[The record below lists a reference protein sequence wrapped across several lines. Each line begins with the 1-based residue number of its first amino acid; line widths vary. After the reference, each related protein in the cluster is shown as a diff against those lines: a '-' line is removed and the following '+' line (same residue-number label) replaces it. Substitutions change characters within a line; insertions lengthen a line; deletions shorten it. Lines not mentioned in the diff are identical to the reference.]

1 MTISYIEVCGFR
13 SYGVEPQR
21 IELSAPLTVIHA
33 DNSQG
38 KTSLAEAFEFL
49 HTGTISRRQLA
60 GGSPGEFEG
69 ALRNAHIGPVAEVY
83 VEVGLLDANGTEAII
98 RRELNVDY
106 SGAADCE
113 SALTVNG
120 METQSVTEVG
130 LHLSDPPLAAPVLL
144 EHALRYAV
152 SAKPGDRSDYFKA
165 MLEIADLDVV
175 RTEIASL
182 ITEREARPRESLVQ
196 KLDSLAS
203 VPVLSPMLTT
213 SQVASEHQ
221 LTNSM
226 LTMLNTIVPPGYDDA
241 PNEQPLVTAIDR
253 VQRELASRQNS
264 VVPVR
269 QLRPS
274 PNPQPGIRIDVVTS
288 EEHEDVRPDNVALTA
303 RLSDYNTLAGT
314 VERSVADVLPLLRA
328 ALSVDVVAR
337 HDGDGSVD
345 CPLCQTPDALTD
357 ERIAAI
363 RRQVADQEGLTQ
375 SGSSLRSAVLSL
387 GADLRTIRDWSAR
400 TTPTVASWTDEQRSA
415 YGRTILQ
422 LGGSADLFDS
432 AVAEGIS
439 LKTAADE
446 LNDAIEAAQ
455 PVLVR
460 IVDRLEQLLEVPD
473 ADIADLI
480 QRDGVIRQS
489 LSKHTSALE
498 KSTVA
503 SDACIEDVE
512 PRLSALS
519 ATDGWM
525 VLTELSSNTELVWQA
540 IVRQRN
546 ADACTTR
553 LKTAQRVIVSAIKK
567 VLDRKLELMADEIRT
582 WWSLMRPDE
591 LTVFD
596 RISRRGSGNR
606 YLDLTAALVPEPAGS
621 GVIRNAL
628 AVLSNSQVNA
638 LGLAAFLAR
647 CQLLDCPVIF
657 LDDPVPGS
665 DREHRYTFA
674 GAVVAK
680 LLGNGRQ
687 VIVATHDAELAR
699 TLQTLHQHL
708 GINEFSANL
717 LDPRVGTRI
726 VRTGDDFERLML
738 DASSQMSSPLIENR
752 RAAGNSLRIAT
763 ERLAKHILVAARVA
777 AGEPDASLAD
787 YDNKNLRQLRPMVTG
802 HAKAANEPGQWTTLA
817 RILND
822 SDHDTSPP
830 QPADLKICHD
840 MLRDI
845 KKRHKV
851 STPADAQ

>member
-21 IELSAPLTVIHA
+21 VELSAPLTVIHA

-106 SGAADCE
+106 RGATDCE
-113 SALTVNG
+113 STLTVNG
-120 METQSVTEVG
+120 VTTESVTGVG

-165 MLEIADLDVV
+165 MLEVADLDLV

-182 ITEREARPRESLVQ
+182 VTEREARPRESLVQ

-203 VPVLSPMLTT
+203 VPALSPMLTT

-221 LTNSM
+221 LANSM
-226 LTMLNTIVPPGYDDA
+226 LTMLNTIVPPGSDDV
-241 PNEQPLVTAIDR
+241 PDEQPLVTAIDR

-288 EEHEDVRPDNVALTA
+288 EEHELVRPDNVALTA
-303 RLSDYNTLAGT
+303 RLSDHNTLAGT
-314 VERSVADVLPLLRA
+314 VERSVADVLPLLTA
-328 ALSVDVVAR
+328 ALSVTVVVQ
-337 HDGDGSVD
+337 HDGDGPID
-345 CPLCQTPDALTD
+345 CPLCQTPDALTA

-375 SGSSLRSAVLSL
+375 SGSSLRTAVLSL
-387 GADLRTIRDWSAR
+387 GADLKTIRDWSAQA
-400 TTPTVASWTDEQRSA
+400 TPTAASWADEQRSA
-415 YGRTILQ
+415 YSGTILQ
-422 LGGSADLFDS
+422 LGGSTEFFDI
-432 AVAEGIS
+432 AVAAGIS
-439 LKTAADE
+439 LKTAADD

-455 PVLVR
+455 PLLAR
-460 IVDRLEQLLEVPD
+460 IVDRLEQLLDVPD
-473 ADIADLI
+473 ADITELI

-489 LSKHTSALE
+489 LKKHASALE
-498 KSTVA
+498 KSLAA
-503 SDACIEDVE
+503 SDTCIEDVE
-512 PRLSALS
+512 PKLSALS

-525 VLTELSSNTELVWQA
+525 VLIELSSNTELVWQA

-553 LKTAQRVIVSAIKK
+553 LKAAQRVIVSEIKK

-582 WWSLMRPDE
+582 WWSLMRPNE

-606 YLDLTAALVPEPAGS
+606 YLDLTASLVPEPAGN

-680 LLGNGRQ
+680 LLEHGRQ

-738 DASSQMSSPLIENR
+738 DASSQMSSPLTENR

-787 YDNKNLRQLRPMVTG
+787 YDNKNLRDLRPMVTG
-802 HAKAANEPGQWTTLA
+802 HAKAPNEPGQWTTLA

-830 QPADLKICHD
+830 QPADLKICYD

-845 KKRHKV
+845 KRRHKV
-851 STPADAQ
+851 STPAAAQ

>member
-21 IELSAPLTVIHA
+21 VELSAGLTVIHA

-69 ALRNAHIGPVAEVY
+69 ALRNAHIGPAAKVY

-106 SGAADCE
+106 RGATDCE
-113 SALTVNG
+113 STLTVNG
-120 METQSVTEVG
+120 VTTESVTDVG

-165 MLEIADLDVV
+165 MLEVADLDLV

-182 ITEREARPRESLVQ
+182 VTEREARPRESLVQ
-196 KLDSLAS
+196 KFDSLAS
-203 VPVLSPMLTT
+203 VPALSPMLMT
-213 SQVASEHQ
+213 SQVTSEQQ
-221 LTNSM
+221 LATLM
-226 LTMLNTIVPPGYDDA
+226 LTMLNTVVPPPPEDVPD
-241 PNEQPLVTAIDR
+241 EQPLVTAIER

-274 PNPQPGIRIDVVTS
+274 RNPQPGIHIEVTRS
-288 EEHEDVRPDNVALTA
+288 GEHEQARPDEAALTA
-303 RLSDYNTLAGT
+303 RLSDYNTLAGSL
-314 VERSVADVLPLLRA
+314 ERSLADVLPLLTA
-328 ALSVDVVAR
+328 ALSVNVVVQ
-337 HDGDGSVD
+337 HDGDGPID
-345 CPLCQTPDALTD
+345 CPLCQTSNALTA
-357 ERIAAI
+357 ERLSAI
-363 RRQVADQEGLTQ
+363 RRQVADQQGLAQ
-375 SGSSLRSAVLSL
+375 SGSALRTAVLSL
-387 GADLRTIRDWSAR
+387 GADLKAIGDWSAQ
-400 TTPTVASWTDEQRSA
+400 TTPTAASWTDEQRSA
-415 YGRTILQ
+415 YSGTILQ
-422 LGGSADLFDS
+422 VGGSTEAFDI
-432 AVAEGIS
+432 AVAEAIS
-439 LKTAADE
+439 LKTAAND
-446 LNDAIEAAQ
+446 LNDAIEAVQ
-455 PVLVR
+455 PVLGR
-460 IVDRLEQLLEVPD
+460 IVDRLEQLLDVP
-473 ADIADLI
+473 APDITELM
-480 QRDGVIRQS
+480 QRDDVIRQS
-489 LSKHTSALE
+489 LNKHVSAVE
-498 KSTVA
+498 KSLAA
-503 SDACIEDVE
+503 SDICIEDVE
-512 PRLSALS
+512 PNLSALS

-525 VLTELSSNTELVWQA
+525 VLTELASNTELVWQA

-546 ADACTTR
+546 ADGCTTR
-553 LKTAQRVIVSAIKK
+553 LKAAQRVIVSAIKK

-582 WWSLMRPDE
+582 WWSLMRPNE

-606 YLDLTAALVPEPAGS
+606 YLDLTASLVPEPAGN

-647 CQLLDCPVIF
+647 CQLLDCPAIF

-674 GAVVAK
+674 GSVVAK
-680 LLGNGRQ
+680 LLENGRQ

-763 ERLAKHILVAARVA
+763 ERLAKHILVAARAA
-777 AGEPDASLAD
+777 AGDVDASLSD
-787 YDNKNLRQLRPMVTG
+787 YDNKNLRELRPLVTG
-802 HAKAANEPGQWTTLA
+802 HAKAPNEPGQWTTLA

-845 KKRHKV
+845 KRRHKV

>member
-21 IELSAPLTVIHA
+21 VELSAALTVIHA

-49 HTGTISRRQLA
+49 HTGTISRRQLG
-60 GGSPGEFEG
+60 GGSPGKFEG
-69 ALRNAHIGPVAEVY
+69 ALRNAHIGPAAVVY
-83 VEVGLLDANGTEAII
+83 VEVGLVDPDGTEAII

-106 SGAADCE
+106 RGATDCE
-113 SALTVNG
+113 STLTVNG
-120 METQSVTEVG
+120 VETESVTGVG

-165 MLEIADLDVV
+165 VLEVADLDVV
-175 RTEIASL
+175 RTEIAAL
-182 ITEREARPRESLVQ
+182 VTEREARPRESLV
-196 KLDSLAS
+196 LEFDSLAS
-203 VPVLSPMLTT
+203 IAALSPVLTT
-213 SQVASEHQ
+213 SQVTSEHH
-221 LTNSM
+221 LASSM
-226 LTMLNTIVPPGYDDA
+226 LTMLNTVVPPAPDDV
-241 PNEQPLVTAIDR
+241 PGGQPLVVAMDR
-253 VQRELASRQNS
+253 VQRELATRQNS

-269 QLRPS
+269 QLRPGR
-274 PNPQPGIRIDVVTS
+274 NPQPGIHIEVVRPG
-288 EEHEDVRPDNVALTA
+288 EHEHVGPDDVALTEQ
-303 RLSDYNTLAGT
+303 LSDYNTLAST
-314 VERSVADVLPLLRA
+314 VERSVADVLPLLRT
-328 ALSVDVVAR
+328 ALSVNVVVQ
-337 HDGDGSVD
+337 HDGDGPVD
-345 CPLCQTPDALTD
+345 CPLCETPGALTA
-357 ERIAAI
+357 ERLAAI

-375 SGSSLRSAVLSL
+375 AGSSVRTAVLSL
-387 GADLRTIRDWSAR
+387 STALQTIRDWSAQ
-400 TTPTVASWTDEQRSA
+400 TAPTAASWTDEQRGA
-415 YGRTILQ
+415 YSGTILQ
-422 LGGSADLFDS
+422 LGGNTDVFDI
-432 AVAEGIS
+432 AVAKGIS
-439 LKTAADE
+439 LKAAADDF
-446 LNDAIEAAQ
+446 NAVIDTAQ
-455 PVLVR
+455 PVLGR
-460 IVDRLEQLLEVPD
+460 IAHRLEQLLEVPD
-473 ADIADLI
+473 ADIAELT
-480 QRDGVIRQS
+480 QRDGAIRQS
-489 LSKHTSALE
+489 LKKHTSAVVN
-498 KSTVA
+498 SAAA
-503 SDACIEDVE
+503 SEACIEDVE
-512 PRLSALS
+512 PRLGALS

-525 VLTELSSNTELVWQA
+525 VLIGLSSSIELVWQA

-546 ADACTTR
+546 ADASTAR
-553 LKTAQRVIVSAIKK
+553 LKAAQRVIVSAIKK

-606 YLDLTAALVPEPAGS
+606 YLDLTASLVPEPAGY

-647 CQLLDCPVIF
+647 CQLLGCPVIF

-680 LLGNGRQ
+680 LLETGRQ

-708 GINEFSANL
+708 GIDEYSANL
-717 LDPRVGTRI
+717 VDPRVGTRI
-726 VRTGDDFERLML
+726 IRTGDDFERLML
-738 DASSQMSSPLIENR
+738 DASSQMSSPLFENR

-763 ERLAKHILVAARVA
+763 ERLAKHILVAARAA
-777 AGEPDASLAD
+777 AGEPDAVLGD
-787 YDNKNLRQLRPMVTG
+787 YDNKNLRDLRPLVTA
-802 HAKAANEPGQWTTLA
+802 HAKAPNEPGQWTTLA

-851 STPADAQ
+851 STPAHVQ

>member
-1 MTISYIEVCGFR
+1 
-13 SYGVEPQR
+13 
-21 IELSAPLTVIHA
+21 LTVIHA

-69 ALRNAHIGPVAEVY
+69 ALRNAHIGPAAQVY
-83 VEVGLLDANGTEAII
+83 VEVGLLDAKGNEAII

-106 SGAADCE
+106 RGATDCE
-113 SALTVNG
+113 STLTVNG
-120 METQSVTEVG
+120 VTTESVTDVG

-165 MLEIADLDVV
+165 MLEVADLDLV

-182 ITEREARPRESLVQ
+182 VAEREARPQESLVQ
-196 KLDSLAS
+196 KFDSLAS
-203 VPVLSPMLTT
+203 VPALSQMLTASRVT
-213 SQVASEHQ
+213 SEQQ
-221 LTNSM
+221 LATSM
-226 LTMLNTIVPPGYDDA
+226 LTVLNTIVPPPPEDVPD
-241 PNEQPLVTAIDR
+241 EQPLFTAIDR

-274 PNPQPGIRIDVVTS
+274 RNTQPGIHIEVTRS
-288 EEHEDVRPDNVALTA
+288 EEHEQVWPDDVSLTA

-314 VERSVADVLPLLRA
+314 LERSVSDVLPLLTA
-328 ALSVDVVAR
+328 ALSVDVVVQ
-337 HDGDGSVD
+337 HDGDGPID
-345 CPLCQTPDALTD
+345 CPLCQTSDALTA
-357 ERIAAI
+357 ERLAAI
-363 RRQVADQEGLTQ
+363 RRQVADQQGLTQ
-375 SGSSLRSAVLSL
+375 AGSALRTAVLSL
-387 GADLRTIRDWSAR
+387 GADLKRIKDWSAQ
-400 TTPTVASWTDEQRSA
+400 TTPTAASWTVEQRSA
-415 YGRTILQ
+415 YSGTILQ
-422 LGGSADLFDS
+422 LGGSTKVFDI
-432 AVAEGIS
+432 AVVEAIS
-439 LKTAADE
+439 LKTAAND
-446 LNDAIEAAQ
+446 LNDAIEAVQ
-455 PVLVR
+455 PVLGR
-460 IVDRLEQLLEVPD
+460 IVDRLEQLLDVADPD
-473 ADIADLI
+473 ITELI
-480 QRDGVIRQS
+480 QRDLVMRQC
-489 LSKHTSALE
+489 LE
-498 KSTVA
+498 KHASAVERSLAA
-503 SDACIEDVE
+503 SDICIEDVE
-512 PRLSALS
+512 PKLSALS

-525 VLTELSSNTELVWQA
+525 VLIELSSNTELVWQA

-546 ADACTTR
+546 ADGCTTR
-553 LKTAQRVIVSAIKK
+553 LKAAQRVIVSAIKK

-582 WWSLMRPDE
+582 WWSLMRPNE

-606 YLDLTAALVPEPAGS
+606 YLDLTASLVPEPAGS

-647 CQLLDCPVIF
+647 CQLLDCPAIF

-674 GAVVAK
+674 GSVVAK
-680 LLGNGRQ
+680 LLENGRQ

-763 ERLAKHILVAARVA
+763 ERLAKHILVAARAA
-777 AGEPDASLAD
+777 AGDVDASLSD
-787 YDNKNLRQLRPMVTG
+787 YDNKNLRDLRPLVTG
-802 HAKAANEPGQWTTLA
+802 HAKAPNEPGQWTTLA

>member
-69 ALRNAHIGPVAEVY
+69 ALRNAHIGPAAQVY
-83 VEVGLLDANGTEAII
+83 VEVGLLDANGTEATI

-106 SGAADCE
+106 RGATDCE
-113 SALTVNG
+113 STLTVNG
-120 METQSVTEVG
+120 VTTASVTDVG

-165 MLEIADLDVV
+165 MLEVADLDLV

-182 ITEREARPRESLVQ
+182 VTEREARPRESLVQ
-196 KLDSLAS
+196 KFDSLAS
-203 VPVLSPMLTT
+203 VPALSPMLTT

-221 LTNSM
+221 LATSM
-226 LTMLNTIVPPGYDDA
+226 LTMLNTIVPPAPDDV
-241 PNEQPLVTAIDR
+241 PDEQTLVTAIDR

-274 PNPQPGIRIDVVTS
+274 RNPQPGIHIEVARS
-288 EEHEDVRPDNVALTA
+288 EDHEQVRPDNVALTA

-314 VERSVADVLPLLRA
+314 VERSVADVLPLLTA
-328 ALSVDVVAR
+328 ALSVNVVVQ
-337 HDGDGSVD
+337 HDGGGPID
-345 CPLCQTPDALTD
+345 CPLCQTPDALTA

-375 SGSSLRSAVLSL
+375 SGSSLRTAVLSL
-387 GADLRTIRDWSAR
+387 GADLKAIRDWSAQ
-400 TTPTVASWTDEQRSA
+400 TTPTAASWTDEQRSA
-415 YGRTILQ
+415 YSGTILQ
-422 LGGSADLFDS
+422 LGGRTEFIDI
-432 AVAEGIS
+432 AVANGIS
-439 LKTAADE
+439 LKTAADD

-455 PVLVR
+455 PLLGR
-460 IVDRLEQLLEVPD
+460 IVDRLEQLLDVAD
-473 ADIADLI
+473 ADIAELI
-480 QRDGVIRQS
+480 QRDGVIRRS
-489 LSKHTSALE
+489 LKEHASELE
-498 KSTVA
+498 KTLAA
-503 SDACIEDVE
+503 SDTCIEDVE
-512 PRLSALS
+512 PKLSALS

-525 VLTELSSNTELVWQA
+525 VLIELSSNTELVWQA
-540 IVRQRN
+540 IVRQRS

-553 LKTAQRVIVSAIKK
+553 LKAAQRVVVSAIKK

-582 WWSLMRPDE
+582 WWSLMRPNE

-606 YLDLTAALVPEPAGS
+606 YLDLTASLVPEPAAS

-680 LLGNGRQ
+680 LLENGRQ

-787 YDNKNLRQLRPMVTG
+787 YDNKNLRELRPMVTG

-845 KKRHKV
+845 KRRHKV